1 MASDWIING
10 DVDPLRLTF
19 GERRQI
25 VTARRNGWRIK
36 AGERYVRQAVKCCGD
51 FGNFVAI
58 PALHEIC
65 LKYDL
70 YDQC

>member
-10 DVDPLRLTF
+10 DVDPMRLTF
-19 GERRQI
+19 AERRQI
-25 VTARRNGWRIK
+25 VKARRNGWLIK
-36 AGERYVRQAVKCCGD
+36 AGEQYVKQAIKDCGD
-51 FGNFVAI
+51 FGSFVAI

-70 YDQC
+70 YEHC